1 MALLGPSCRRS
12 LGVKMQ
18 NYSAKKWGYMLGIGL
33 GIIFVTAFLTS
44 QVVLPL
50 IFGRPDTIQAPEV
63 IGLSLSKAK
72 RILQEEKIHVVVK
85 DSLFSETVRLDVVM
99 DQSPGPGSKIKE
111 DGTMFLVVSKG
122 SKMVKVPD
130 VLGLP
135 FQDAMLSLRNYELRS
150 TIVDSMYSSRY
161 PQNSVVKSI
170 PSANSK
176 VEKRSLVKL
185 TLSRGTE
192 PVPDS
197 LSFLLDESG
206 L

>member
-1 MALLGPSCRRS
+1 
-12 LGVKMQ
+12 
-18 NYSAKKWGYMLGIGL
+18 MLGIGL

>member
-1 MALLGPSCRRS
+1 
-12 LGVKMQ
+12 MQ

>member
-1 MALLGPSCRRS
+1 
-12 LGVKMQ
+12 MQ

-130 VLGLP
+130 VLGMP